1 MGADGDISII
11 SYTHFNTFLLN
22 SILDFFSKKI
32 RNRDDYGDSKYD
44 DNGNLV
50 SFNKTTEL
58 FDTIISSTDMQYLV
72 MKITDAFKQFC
83 FDTQIDLRNLDNY
96 VDPENY
102 TIDNY
107 IYYLKNK
114 CNKED
119 DYFDSIDSNLS
130 ILHKFLDILNEM
142 DVFYWYGDTSYRGCW
157 TPSEDGSIQDIIKK
171 DKKIYKIFHSKKI
184 VSENDLYLIDEFVEY
199 YFEIIRYDK
208 HIDNVRIWT

>member
-1 MGADGDISII
+1 MD
-11 SYTHFNTFLLN
+11 
-22 SILDFFSKKI
+22 K
-32 RNRDDYGDSKYD
+32 
-44 DNGNLV
+44 
-50 SFNKTTEL
+50 
-58 FDTIISSTDMQYLV
+58 IISSTDMQYLV

-119 DYFDSIDSNLS
+119 DYFDSIDCNLS

-142 DVFYWYGDTSYRGCW
+142 DVFFGMV
-157 TPSEDGSIQDIIKK
+157 IQVIEVVGHQVKMVLFKILLKKIKK
-171 DKKIYKIFHSKKI
+171 FIRFFIQKK
-184 VSENDLYLIDEFVEY
+184 
-199 YFEIIRYDK
+199 
-208 HIDNVRIWT
+208 